1 MVISIEYSVG
11 FFLLMLGTSKLNK
24 RSATAYKPQNGQTFH
39 VQNITNRGIF
49 VWKIVHLS
57 LGLL

>member
-1 MVISIEYSVG
+1 MNFDKLNINYELILSKIS
-11 FFLLMLGTSKLNK
+11 NK